1 MDELDA
7 GILRELQQNARLSN
21 RELASRLGLA
31 PSTCLVRTRV
41 LREQCILT
49 GFHAEID
56 LARVGLGVQAMLAVQ
71 VRPLSRTVIE
81 GFQAFAM
88 DLPEVLAVYVLA
100 GGDDFLVHLAVR
112 DLGAMH
118 ALLMGKFSQRKEIIG
133 FRTSVIYDHARRPVL
148 TIPPETLSDR

>member
-1 MDELDA
+1 M
-7 GILRELQQNARLSN
+7 
-21 RELASRLGLA
+21 
-31 PSTCLVRTRV
+31 
-41 LREQCILT
+41 LREQGILT

-81 GFQAFAM
+81 GFRAFAM

-118 ALLMGKFSQRKEIIG
+118 ALLMDKFSQRKEIIG